1 MVFPLYDDSPF
12 KLPVKPIVT
21 WGLLL
26 VNFAVFAIEL
36 SGGNA
41 GMEAIVDNL
50 GLTPTALLGRVPA
63 EGLAPPAT
71 LFTYMFVHAGWA
83 HIIGNMIFLEV
94 FGDDIEEAL
103 GRARFLLFYIL
114 CGLVGGLVFVASDPN
129 FPGPLIGASGAISG
143 VVIAYVMFR
152 PCAKVTVVF
161 GIIPL
166 RIRAFWVIGLFVATQ
181 LWNLEATG
189 KSDVAYWCHLGG
201 MLAGAVLFPLMR
213 LPGVQLFECVAHP
226 HYPGDRVAAV
236 SIERDP
242 GSR

>member
-1 MVFPLYDDSPF
+1 MVFPLYDDNPF
-12 KLPVKPIVT
+12 RLPVKPIVT

-26 VNFAVFAIEL
+26 ANFVVFAIEL
-36 SGGNA
+36 GGGDSGI
-41 GMEAIVDNL
+41 EAIINNL
-50 GLTPTALLGRVPA
+50 GLTPAALLGRAPA
-63 EGLAPPAT
+63 EGLAPPVT

-103 GRARFLLFYIL
+103 GHARFLLFYIL
-114 CGLVGGLVFVASDPN
+114 CGLVGGLVFVATDAS
-129 FPGPLIGASGAISG
+129 FPGPLVGASGAISG

-152 PCAKVTVVF
+152 PCAKVTVLF

-226 HYPGDRVAAV
+226 HYPGDPVAAV
-236 SIERDP
+236 SIDP
-242 GSR
+242 DLRS